1 MQLGAI
7 AVPLPGRTAQI
18 AQRIEEQ
25 GFASLL
31 LTDSQNLAPEAWSCL
46 ALAAQATT
54 TLRLGTGVTNPI
66 TRDSALTAASALTLQ
81 VESGGRAILG
91 IGRGDSSVQRIGR
104 ESLPVAP
111 FERYV
116 AEVRGYLHG
125 EAVDRDGF
133 ESRIEWQRDA
143 SQPPVPIEIAATG
156 PRVLQV
162 AARQADRIGL
172 SIGADTEYLARTL
185 DRVRRAVKQA
195 GREVDSVKY
204 GAWVNALICDDRAA
218 ARDEIRGI
226 AATFA
231 RFSAFPGN
239 DLEALPGPL
248 QRAAGKLRKTY
259 DMAAHTRADAKHA
272 RELDDDFLDWFA
284 ITGPLDVVVPR
295 FEKLAA
301 LGLDFCHVVP
311 GSAPGQL
318 GLGAASMERVAK
330 EVLPLVADP

>member
-1 MQLGAI
+1 MQLGTI
-7 AVPLPGRTAQI
+7 AAPLPGRTARI
-18 AQRIEEQ
+18 AQRIEAQ

-104 ESLPVAP
+104 ESLPVAA

-133 ESRIEWQRDA
+133 ESRIEWQRFA
-143 SQPPVPIEIAATG
+143 GQPPVPIEIATTG

-172 SIGADTEYLARTL
+172 AIGADPEHLARTL
-185 DRVRRAVKQA
+185 DRVRRAVKES
-195 GREVDSVKY
+195 GREVDSVQY
-204 GAWVNALICDDRAA
+204 GAWVNVLICDDPAA
-218 ARDEIRGI
+218 ARDAIRGT

-248 QRAAGKLRKTY
+248 RRAARELRKTY

-272 RELDDDFLDWFA
+272 RELDDEFLDWFA
-284 ITGPLDVVVPR
+284 ITGPLDVVAPR

-311 GSAPGQL
+311 GSAPGQR

>member
-1 MQLGAI
+1 MQLGTI
-7 AVPLPGRTAQI
+7 AAPLPGRTARI
-18 AQRIEEQ
+18 AQRIEAQ

-104 ESLPVAP
+104 ASLPVAA

-125 EAVDRDGF
+125 EAVDRGGF
-133 ESRIEWQRDA
+133 ESRIEWQRFA
-143 SQPPVPIEIAATG
+143 RQPPVPIEIATTG

-172 SIGADTEYLARTL
+172 AIGADTDHLARVL
-185 DRVRRAVKQA
+185 DRVRRAVK
-195 GREVDSVKY
+195 E
-204 GAWVNALICDDRAA
+204 AA
-218 ARDEIRGI
+218 
-226 AATFA
+226 
-231 RFSAFPGN
+231 
-239 DLEALPGPL
+239 
-248 QRAAGKLRKTY
+248 
-259 DMAAHTRADAKHA
+259 
-272 RELDDDFLDWFA
+272 
-284 ITGPLDVVVPR
+284 
-295 FEKLAA
+295 
-301 LGLDFCHVVP
+301 
-311 GSAPGQL
+311 
-318 GLGAASMERVAK
+318 
-330 EVLPLVADP
+330 